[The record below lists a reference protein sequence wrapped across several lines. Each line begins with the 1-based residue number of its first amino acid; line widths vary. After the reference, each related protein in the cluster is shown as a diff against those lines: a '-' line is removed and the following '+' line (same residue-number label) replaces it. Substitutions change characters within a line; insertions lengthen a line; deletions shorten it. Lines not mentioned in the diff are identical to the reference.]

1 MTLEQRNAQKLN
13 NLLNMANINIK
24 NKDIYY
30 FLKYNVKILF
40 PKLMLSQQ
48 DSEILSGHVTAINS
62 ELTTAKWDLRQ
73 FDPQK
78 YQKFLN
84 DLFNKVDFRKVDNNF
99 MFKCRDLLE
108 ISPVKDDLYK
118 RRLEFFDKKLPK
130 IGNNIM
136 NQNNPDTAFNNL
148 MNALN
153 TVNKMMNKPTNIQNQ
168 HNNNNQNIQNK
179 PVNPFGNM
187 NQNNNIKTNKVQ
199 NNKNNNLPVNP
210 FADMSPNS
218 NPYAQNFESL
228 PYQQNI
234 SNTNTNNINENNNN
248 KQLLRSIP
256 KTGLNTANII
266 NNANNTVDPFKPKKI
281 PENIK
286 ENIIKELKIISDD
299 IYNGKIE
306 SCRLH
311 SVEALL
317 YFKQIFP
324 DS

>member
-1 MTLEQRNAQKLN
+1 MTLEQRNSQKLN
-13 NLLNMANINIK
+13 NLLNMANLNIK
-24 NKDIYY
+24 NMDIYY

-40 PKLMLSQQ
+40 PKLSLSKQ
-48 DSEILSGHVTAINS
+48 DSEIMSGHVTAINS
-62 ELTTAKWDLRQ
+62 ELSNSKWEIKQ

-136 NQNNPDTAFNNL
+136 SQNNPNDAFNNL
-148 MNALN
+148 LNAVNMVN
-153 TVNKMMNKPTNIQNQ
+153 TMLNKPTKIQKQ
-168 HNNNNQNIQNK
+168 NNNIANIQNK

-187 NQNNNIKTNKVQ
+187 NQNININNNKVQ
-199 NNKNNNLPVNP
+199 KNTNNNLPVNP
-210 FADMSPNS
+210 FADMNS
-218 NPYAQNFESL
+218 NPYAQNFESS

-234 SNTNTNNINENNNN
+234 SSTNTNVMDENNNN
-248 KQLLRSIP
+248 KQLLHSIP
-256 KTGLNTANII
+256 QTGLNTN
-266 NNANNTVDPFKPKKI
+266 NNTNKIPDPYKQKKI
-281 PENIK
+281 PEYIK
-286 ENIIKELKIISDD
+286 ENIIKELKIISND
-299 IYNGKIE
+299 IYNGKID
-306 SCRLH
+306 SCRQH

-324 DS
+324 DN

>member
-1 MTLEQRNAQKLN
+1 MTLEQRNSQKLN
-13 NLLNMANINIK
+13 NFLNMANLNIK

-40 PKLMLSQQ
+40 PKLSLSLQ
-48 DSEILSGHVTAINS
+48 DSEILSGHVNAINS
-62 ELTTAKWDLRQ
+62 ELSNSKWDIKQ

-84 DLFNKVDFRKVDNNF
+84 DLFNKIDFRKVDNNF

-108 ISPVKDDLYK
+108 ISPIKDDLYK

-130 IGNNIM
+130 IGNNVM
-136 NQNNPDTAFNNL
+136 NQNNTNNAFNNL
-148 MNALN
+148 LNAVNMVN
-153 TVNKMMNKPTNIQNQ
+153 TMLNKPTKIQNQ
-168 HNNNNQNIQNK
+168 NINNANIQNK
-179 PVNPFGNM
+179 PVNPFENM
-187 NQNNNIKTNKVQ
+187 NQNININNNNKVQ
-199 NNKNNNLPVNP
+199 SNTNNNLPVNP
-210 FADMSPNS
+210 FADMNS
-218 NPYAQNFESL
+218 NPYSQNFESS

-234 SNTNTNNINENNNN
+234 SNTNTNVINENDNN

-256 KTGLNTANII
+256 QTGLNIN
-266 NNANNTVDPFKPKKI
+266 NNANNGTDPYKPKKI

-286 ENIIKELKIISDD
+286 ENIIKELKIISND
-299 IYNGKIE
+299 IYNGKID
-306 SCRLH
+306 SCRQH

-324 DS
+324 DN